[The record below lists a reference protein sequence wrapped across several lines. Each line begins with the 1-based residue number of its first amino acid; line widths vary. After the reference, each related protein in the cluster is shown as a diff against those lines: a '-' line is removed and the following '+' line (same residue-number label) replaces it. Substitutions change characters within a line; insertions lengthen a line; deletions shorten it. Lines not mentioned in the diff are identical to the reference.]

1 MCFPKKTVKHF
12 RLSWLSRGDFWWGS
26 GARERQPSPCVHRL
40 DACPCHFPSQW
51 MGGTTIQLYSHFLWQ
66 VLEGN
71 CFVFS
76 MHRRFCT
83 SLFPNRLDLKE
94 YYYNIEIQLLPDL
107 CCLFSAILVGSRKG
121 LLTHGC
127 WDASSQVQDV
137 AKWSTWHIVRHWSLS
152 PLKVQKNRIKKTI
165 YIYIYIYI

>member
-1 MCFPKKTVKHF
+1 MFPKKIKTRSF
-12 RLSWLSRGDFWWGS
+12 RKIVFRGTRGVTSDGAQERVRQPLSR
-26 GARERQPSPCVHRL
+26 VHSL
-40 DACPCHFPSQW
+40 DAYSWHFPSQW
-51 MGGTTIQLYSHFLWQ
+51 MGGTTIQLHSHFIMQ

-76 MHRRFCT
+76 MLRRSCIT
-83 SLFPNRLDLKE
+83 LFPNRLDLKE

-137 AKWSTWHIVRHWSLS
+137 AK
-152 PLKVQKNRIKKTI
+152 
-165 YIYIYIYI
+165 